1 MKKYITTDKHPQ
13 LKKGK
18 RKDQVES
25 SQANFIYSLAAMI
38 VLGGGYLIIQG
49 IILIIELWH

>member
-1 MKKYITTDKHPQ
+1 MKFDYQ
-13 LKKGK
+13 GK

-38 VLGGGYLIIQG
+38 VLVGGYFIFEG
-49 IILIIELWH
+49 IILIIELWKY